1 MTMDEAKD
9 RAKNM
14 GKINMLNELKQHLNR
29 DWDQL
34 DIIYTNGTRTG
45 IGNTKALEAA
55 KEALLKELQRQIDEE
70 CWL

>member
-14 GKINMLNELKQHLNR
+14 GKINMLKELKQHLNR

-45 IGNTKALEAA
+45 IGNPKALAAA
-55 KEALLKELQRQIDEE
+55 KDALLKELQRQIDEE